1 MPKFLCLGYL
11 NAATMSATPKEEIDA
26 AMAKC
31 WPHMRDFYAAGQ
43 VLVDAGLGLTT
54 KLVRRESGKVRV
66 TDGPFTEAKEIV
78 GSAFLVEAADM
89 EDAVRVATLHP
100 AVQIAEGEH
109 LGWRLEVRPVDYY
122 GPPVS
127 QA

>member
-1 MPKFLCLGYL
+1 MPKFLCLGYF
-11 NAATMSATPKEEIDA
+11 NAAAMSATPKEEINA

-31 WPHMRDFYAAGQ
+31 WPLMRDFYATGQ

-89 EDAVRVATLHP
+89 EDAVRVATRHP
-100 AVQIAEGEH
+100 AVQVAEGEH